1 MESKEKIWIAKIG
14 IKFDEL
20 LGICLVMRIS
30 LLIMRMMISVQT
42 GEEDNTEVDADLEG
56 SPDVDSDENN
66 LVDIVLHC
74 RQ

>member
-1 MESKEKIWIAKIG
+1 
-14 IKFDEL
+14 
-20 LGICLVMRIS
+20 
-30 LLIMRMMISVQT
+30 MISVQT